1 MNTPQAQIKLN
12 LPLPLKDRAQSQAS
26 KFGVPLATYLKH
38 LIMKDT
44 EDMDYPVFPA
54 SARTERLAR
63 QAMKE
68 YKEGRTI
75 RVDNVDKFFK
85 EL

>member
-12 LPLPLKDRAQSQAS
+12 LPLPLKDRAESQAS

-44 EDMDYPVFPA
+44 EDIDYPVFQA

>member
-1 MNTPQAQIKLN
+1 MITQQAQIKLN
-12 LPLPLKDRAQSQAS
+12 LPLPLKERAESQAS

-44 EDMDYPVFPA
+44 ENMDYPIFQA
-54 SARTERLAR
+54 SARTERLAC

-68 YKEGRTI
+68 FKEGKTI
-75 RVDNVDKFFK
+75 PVDDVDKFFK